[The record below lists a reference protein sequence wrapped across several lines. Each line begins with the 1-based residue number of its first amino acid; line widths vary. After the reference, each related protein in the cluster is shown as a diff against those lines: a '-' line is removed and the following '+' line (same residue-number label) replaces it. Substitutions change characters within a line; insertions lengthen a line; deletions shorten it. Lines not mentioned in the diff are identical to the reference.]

1 MTKKYKPDKD
11 GNPELQFPDWNTISE
26 VIKDDIHK
34 HHRGPDSKRP
44 VVIVLDTLMSIVAPE
59 DMVDPAKVGK
69 TMADLRML
77 GTTTE
82 AALWIPHHT
91 EKTGTNYLG
100 GVQFRDQCDFMLQL
114 TYKTVKGKGG
124 KYVTVRE
131 SPLRLLVNK
140 KHRDEAALVEDL
152 WIEYDTET
160 GYRRPENPPPLP
172 GAKAKP
178 ANEEPPS
185 ALATP
190 GATPAPTEADIDRQI
205 IALWNQ
211 DPRPTH
217 EVIAKAVKKSKARV
231 GKRIKTLKLEGKIQ
245 E

>member
-1 MTKKYKPDKD
+1 
-11 GNPELQFPDWNTISE
+11 
-26 VIKDDIHK
+26 
-34 HHRGPDSKRP
+34 
-44 VVIVLDTLMSIVAPE
+44 
-59 DMVDPAKVGK
+59 
-69 TMADLRML
+69 MADLRML
-77 GTTTE
+77 ATTTE

-114 TYKTVKGKGG
+114 TYKTVKDKSG
-124 KYVTVRE
+124 KYVSVRE
-131 SPLRLLVNK
+131 SPLRLLKNK

-160 GYRRPENPPPLP
+160 GYGLPENPPPLP
-172 GAKAKP
+172 GQRAEAP
-178 ANEEPPS
+178 NEAAPS
-185 ALATP
+185 SLAIP
-190 GATPAPTEADIDRQI
+190 GVTPATEEDIDRQI

-217 EVIAKAVKKSKARV
+217 EVIAKAVKKSKDWV
-231 GKRIKTLKLEGKIQ
+231 GKRIKVLKLEEKIQ